1 MKSNDDNPLFH
12 PYAINIK
19 DKSMIERWMLRMTN
33 RFSYVLLQMYLYR
46 ERVKTD
52 KTNNNDKNNNT

>member
-1 MKSNDDNPLFH
+1 MNVIRYNQVKQMTLNHQGDNPLFH

-33 RFSYVLLQMYLYR
+33 RFSCFITNVL
-46 ERVKTD
+46 VS
-52 KTNNNDKNNNT
+52 